1 MKNKFLYTY
10 SVVISMHEFRKGL
23 LGLAVGD
30 ALGIPLVNKD
40 RSELLSNPVTGMISG
55 GEYDLPTGSWGLPTE
70 ITLAIKESLDKHGHL
85 TKESIMNR
93 LYDVSRGV
101 YSIRKDV
108 FTLGKIT
115 QRAVDRYRDGM
126 DIDKCGII
134 DLNENGSGA
143 LLMMY
148 PIAFYAYE
156 NKLQEK
162 EIYELVKGVTELTHN
177 HEINLIGCYIYTMY
191 LVFLL
196 RGKDKYASLS
206 MLQCCDFSFFKTEYL
221 QLYYRI
227 LKTSLKEVNIDN
239 IRTDGF
245 IVYIVEVSLYVLL
258 NSNNY
263 TQSVLGAINLGG
275 KTNIVSSLVGCMA
288 AILYGEDDIPDS
300 WVQQLRGKDILD
312 KFM

>member
-1 MKNKFLYTY
+1 
-10 SVVISMHEFRKGL
+10 MHEFREGL

-30 ALGIPLVNKD
+30 ALGIPLVNKS
-40 RSELLSNPVTGMISG
+40 REELLHSPVTGMIG
-55 GEYDLPTGSWGLPTE
+55 NGSFGLPTE
-70 ITLAIKESLDKHGHL
+70 VTLAVKESLDKHGHL

-93 LYDVSRGV
+93 LYDVSCGV
-101 YSIRKDV
+101 YSISREKT
-108 FTLGKIT
+108 TLGKIT
-115 QRAVDRYRDGM
+115 LRALERYRDGL

-143 LLMMY
+143 LIMMY
-148 PIAFYAYE
+148 PIAYYAYK

-162 EIYELVKGVTELTHN
+162 EIYELVKEFTCITHN
-177 HEINLIGCYIYTMY
+177 HEINIIGCYIYTMY

-206 MLQCCDFSFFKTEYL
+206 MLQCVDFSFFKTEYL
-221 QLYYRI
+221 QLYYCI

-245 IVYIVEVSLYVLL
+245 IVYIVEAAFYVLL
-258 NSNNY
+258 NSENY
-263 TQSVLGAINLGG
+263 SQSILGAINLGG
-275 KTNIVSSLVGCMA
+275 KTNIVSSMVGCMA
-288 AILYGEDDIPDS
+288 SILYGEDDIPDN
-300 WVQQLRGKDILD
+300 WVAQLRGKDILD

>member
-1 MKNKFLYTY
+1 
-10 SVVISMHEFRKGL
+10 MHEFREGL

-30 ALGIPLVNKD
+30 ALGIPLVNKS
-40 RSELLSNPVTGMISG
+40 REELLHSPVTGMIG
-55 GEYDLPTGSWGLPTE
+55 NGSFGLPTE
-70 ITLAIKESLDKHGHL
+70 VTLAVKESLDKHGHL

-93 LYDVSRGV
+93 LYDVSCGV
-101 YSIRKDV
+101 YSVSREKT
-108 FTLGKIT
+108 TLGKIT
-115 QRAVDRYRDGM
+115 LRALERYRDGL

-143 LLMMY
+143 LIMMY
-148 PIAFYAYE
+148 PIAYYAYK

-162 EIYELVKGVTELTHN
+162 EIYELVKEFTCITHN
-177 HEINLIGCYIYTMY
+177 HEINIIGCYIYTMY

-206 MLQCCDFSFFKTEYL
+206 MLQCVDFSFFKTEYL

-245 IVYIVEVSLYVLL
+245 IVYIVEAAFYVLL
-258 NSNNY
+258 NSENY
-263 TQSVLGAINLGG
+263 SQSILGAINLGG
-275 KTNIVSSLVGCMA
+275 KTNIVSSMVGCMA
-288 AILYGEDDIPDS
+288 SILYGEDDIPDN
-300 WVQQLRGKDILD
+300 WVAQLRGKDILD

>member
-1 MKNKFLYTY
+1 
-10 SVVISMHEFRKGL
+10 MHEFREGL

-30 ALGIPLVNKD
+30 ALGIPLVNKS
-40 RSELLSNPVTGMISG
+40 REELLHNPVTGMIG
-55 GEYDLPTGSWGLPTE
+55 NGSFGLPTE
-70 ITLAIKESLDKHGHL
+70 VTLAVKESLDKHGHL

-93 LYDVSRGV
+93 LYDVSCGV
-101 YSIRKDV
+101 YSISREKT
-108 FTLGKIT
+108 TLGKIT
-115 QRAVDRYRDGM
+115 LRALERYRDGL

-143 LLMMY
+143 LIMMY
-148 PIAFYAYE
+148 PIAYYAYK

-162 EIYELVKGVTELTHN
+162 EIYELVKEFTCITHN
-177 HEINLIGCYIYTMY
+177 HEINIIGCYIYTMY

-206 MLQCCDFSFFKTEYL
+206 MLQCVDFSFFKTEYL

-245 IVYIVEVSLYVLL
+245 IVYIVEAAFYVLL
-258 NSNNY
+258 NSENY
-263 TQSVLGAINLGG
+263 SQSILGAINLGG
-275 KTNIVSSLVGCMA
+275 KTNIVSSMVGCMA
-288 AILYGEDDIPDS
+288 SILYGEDDIPDN
-300 WVQQLRGKDILD
+300 WVAQLRGKDILD

>member
-1 MKNKFLYTY
+1 
-10 SVVISMHEFRKGL
+10 MHEFREGL

-30 ALGIPLVNKD
+30 ALGIPLVNKS
-40 RSELLSNPVTGMISG
+40 REELLHSPVTGMIG
-55 GEYDLPTGSWGLPTE
+55 NGSFGLPTE
-70 ITLAIKESLDKHGHL
+70 VTLAVKESLDKHGHL

-93 LYDVSRGV
+93 LYDVSCGV
-101 YSIRKDV
+101 YSISREKT
-108 FTLGKIT
+108 TLGKIT
-115 QRAVDRYRDGM
+115 LRALERYRDGL

-143 LLMMY
+143 LIMMY
-148 PIAFYAYE
+148 PIAYYAYK

-162 EIYELVKGVTELTHN
+162 EIYELVKEFTEITHN
-177 HEINLIGCYIYTMY
+177 HEINIIGCYIYTMY

-206 MLQCCDFSFFKTEYL
+206 MLQCVDFSFFKTEYL

-245 IVYIVEVSLYVLL
+245 IVYIVEAAFYVLL
-258 NSNNY
+258 NSENY
-263 TQSVLGAINLGG
+263 SQSILGAINLGG
-275 KTNIVSSLVGCMA
+275 KTNIVSSMVGCMA
-288 AILYGEDDIPDS
+288 SILYGEDDIPDN
-300 WVQQLRGKDILD
+300 WVAQLRGKDILD

>member
-1 MKNKFLYTY
+1 
-10 SVVISMHEFRKGL
+10 MHEFREGL

-30 ALGIPLVNKD
+30 ALGIPLVNKS
-40 RSELLSNPVTGMISG
+40 REELLQKPVIGMIG
-55 GEYDLPTGSWGLPTE
+55 NGSFGLPTE
-70 ITLAIKESLDKHGHL
+70 VTLAVKESLDKHGHL

-93 LYDVSRGV
+93 LYDVSCGV
-101 YSIRKDV
+101 YSVSREKT
-108 FTLGKIT
+108 TLGKIT
-115 QRAVDRYRDGM
+115 LRALERYRDGL

-143 LLMMY
+143 LIMMY
-148 PIAFYAYE
+148 PIAYYAYK

-162 EIYELVKGVTELTHN
+162 EIYELVKEFTCITHN
-177 HEINLIGCYIYTMY
+177 HEINIIGCYIYTMY

-206 MLQCCDFSFFKTEYL
+206 MLQCVDFSFFKTEYL

-245 IVYIVEVSLYVLL
+245 IVYIVEAAFYVLL
-258 NSNNY
+258 NSENY
-263 TQSVLGAINLGG
+263 SQSILGAINLGG
-275 KTNIVSSLVGCMA
+275 KTNIVSSMVGCMA
-288 AILYGEDDIPDS
+288 SILYGEDDIPDN
-300 WVQQLRGKDILD
+300 WVAQLRGKDILD

>member
-1 MKNKFLYTY
+1 
-10 SVVISMHEFRKGL
+10 MHEFREGL

-30 ALGIPLVNKD
+30 ALGIPLVNKS
-40 RSELLSNPVTGMISG
+40 REELLQSPVTGMIG
-55 GEYDLPTGSWGLPTE
+55 NGSFGLPTE
-70 ITLAIKESLDKHGHL
+70 VTLAVKESLDKHGHL

-93 LYDVSRGV
+93 LYDVSCGV
-101 YSIRKDV
+101 YSVSREKT
-108 FTLGKIT
+108 TLGKIT
-115 QRAVDRYRDGM
+115 LRALERYRDGL

-143 LLMMY
+143 LIMMY
-148 PIAFYAYE
+148 PIAYYAYK

-162 EIYELVKGVTELTHN
+162 EIYELVKEFTCITHN
-177 HEINLIGCYIYTMY
+177 HEINIIGCYIYTMY

-206 MLQCCDFSFFKTEYL
+206 MLQCVDFSFFKTEYL

-245 IVYIVEVSLYVLL
+245 IVYIVEAAFYVLL
-258 NSNNY
+258 NSENY
-263 TQSVLGAINLGG
+263 SQSILGAINLGG
-275 KTNIVSSLVGCMA
+275 KTNIVSSMVGCMA
-288 AILYGEDDIPDS
+288 SILYGEDDIPDN
-300 WVQQLRGKDILD
+300 WVAQLRGKDILD

>member
-1 MKNKFLYTY
+1 
-10 SVVISMHEFRKGL
+10 MHEFREGL

-30 ALGIPLVNKD
+30 ALGIPLVNKS
-40 RSELLSNPVTGMISG
+40 REELLNNPVTGMIGG
-55 GEYDLPTGSWGLPTE
+55 GEYNLPLGSFGLPTE
-70 ITLAIKESLDKHGHL
+70 VTLAVKESFDRHGHL

-93 LYDVSRGV
+93 LYDVSCGV
-101 YSIRKDV
+101 YSIRGNNP
-108 FTLGKIT
+108 TLGKIT
-115 QRAVDRYRDGM
+115 SRSLERYRDGM

-143 LLMMY
+143 LIMMY
-148 PIAFYAYE
+148 PVAYYAYK

-162 EIYELVKGVTELTHN
+162 EIYLLVEDFTSITHN
-177 HEINLIGCYIYTMY
+177 HEINIIGCYIYTMY

-227 LKTSLKEVNIDN
+227 LKTGLKEVNIDN

-245 IVYIVEVSLYVLL
+245 IVYIVEAALYVLL
-258 NSNNY
+258 NSENY
-263 TQSVLGAINLGG
+263 SQSILGAINLGG
-275 KTNIVSSLVGCMA
+275 KTNIVSSMVGCMA
-288 AILYGEDDIPDS
+288 SILYGEDDIPDN
-300 WVQQLRGKDILD
+300 WLMQLRGKDILD

>member
-1 MKNKFLYTY
+1 
-10 SVVISMHEFRKGL
+10 MHEFREGL

-30 ALGIPLVNKD
+30 ALGIPLVNKS
-40 RSELLSNPVTGMISG
+40 REELLNNPVTGMIGG
-55 GEYDLPTGSWGLPTE
+55 GEYNLPLGSFGLPTE
-70 ITLAIKESLDKHGHL
+70 VTLAVKESFDRHGHL

-93 LYDVSRGV
+93 LYDVSCGV
-101 YSIRKDV
+101 YSIRGNNP
-108 FTLGKIT
+108 TLGKIT

-143 LLMMY
+143 LIMMY
-148 PIAFYAYE
+148 PVAYYAYK

-162 EIYELVKGVTELTHN
+162 EIYLLVKDFTGITHN
-177 HEINLIGCYIYTMY
+177 HEINIIGCYIYTMY

-227 LKTSLKEVNIDN
+227 LKTGLKEVNIDN

-245 IVYIVEVSLYVLL
+245 IVYIVEAALYVLL
-258 NSNNY
+258 NSDNY
-263 TQSVLGAINLGG
+263 SQSILGAINLGG
-275 KTNIVSSLVGCMA
+275 KTNIVSSMVGCMA
-288 AILYGEDDIPDS
+288 SILYGEDDIPDN
-300 WVQQLRGKDILD
+300 WVAQLRGKDILD

>member
-1 MKNKFLYTY
+1 
-10 SVVISMHEFRKGL
+10 
-23 LGLAVGD
+23 
-30 ALGIPLVNKD
+30 
-40 RSELLSNPVTGMISG
+40 
-55 GEYDLPTGSWGLPTE
+55 
-70 ITLAIKESLDKHGHL
+70 
-85 TKESIMNR
+85 
-93 LYDVSRGV
+93 
-101 YSIRKDV
+101 
-108 FTLGKIT
+108 
-115 QRAVDRYRDGM
+115 
-126 DIDKCGII
+126 
-134 DLNENGSGA
+134 
-143 LLMMY
+143 
-148 PIAFYAYE
+148 
-156 NKLQEK
+156 
-162 EIYELVKGVTELTHN
+162 
-177 HEINLIGCYIYTMY
+177 MY

-263 TQSVLGAINLGG
+263 IQSVLGAINLGG

>member
-1 MKNKFLYTY
+1 
-10 SVVISMHEFRKGL
+10 MHEFREGL

-30 ALGIPLVNKD
+30 ALGIPLVNKS
-40 RSELLSNPVTGMISG
+40 REELLKKPVIGMIG
-55 GEYDLPTGSWGLPTE
+55 NGSFGLPTE
-70 ITLAIKESLDKHGHL
+70 VTLAVKESLDKHGHL

-93 LYDVSRGV
+93 LYDVSCGV
-101 YSIRKDV
+101 YSVSREKT
-108 FTLGKIT
+108 TLGKIT
-115 QRAVDRYRDGM
+115 LRALERYRDGL

-143 LLMMY
+143 LIMMY
-148 PIAFYAYE
+148 PIAYYAYK

-162 EIYELVKGVTELTHN
+162 EIYELVKEFTGITHN
-177 HEINLIGCYIYTMY
+177 HEINIIGCYIYTMY

-206 MLQCCDFSFFKTEYL
+206 MLQCVDFSFFKTEYL

-245 IVYIVEVSLYVLL
+245 IVYIVEAAFYVLL
-258 NSNNY
+258 NSENY
-263 TQSVLGAINLGG
+263 SQSILGAINLGG
-275 KTNIVSSLVGCMA
+275 KTNIVSSMVGCMA
-288 AILYGEDDIPDS
+288 SILYGEDDIPDN
-300 WVQQLRGKDILD
+300 WVAQLRGKDILD

>member
-1 MKNKFLYTY
+1 
-10 SVVISMHEFRKGL
+10 MHEFREGL

-30 ALGIPLVNKD
+30 ALGIPLVNKS
-40 RSELLSNPVTGMISG
+40 REELLQKPVIGMIG
-55 GEYDLPTGSWGLPTE
+55 NGSFGLPTE
-70 ITLAIKESLDKHGHL
+70 VTLAVKESLDKHGHL

-93 LYDVSRGV
+93 LYDVSCGV
-101 YSIRKDV
+101 YSVSREKT
-108 FTLGKIT
+108 TLGKIT
-115 QRAVDRYRDGM
+115 LRALERYRDGL

-143 LLMMY
+143 LIMMY
-148 PIAFYAYE
+148 PIAYYAYK

-162 EIYELVKGVTELTHN
+162 EIYELVKEFTGITHN
-177 HEINLIGCYIYTMY
+177 HEINIIGCYIYTMY

-206 MLQCCDFSFFKTEYL
+206 MLQCVDFSFFKTEYL

-245 IVYIVEVSLYVLL
+245 IVYIVEAAFYVLL
-258 NSNNY
+258 NSENY
-263 TQSVLGAINLGG
+263 SQSILGAINLGG
-275 KTNIVSSLVGCMA
+275 KTNIVSSMVGCMA
-288 AILYGEDDIPDS
+288 SILYGEDDIPDN
-300 WVQQLRGKDILD
+300 WVAQLRGKDILD

>member
-1 MKNKFLYTY
+1 
-10 SVVISMHEFRKGL
+10 MHEFREGL

-30 ALGIPLVNKD
+30 ALGIPLVNKS
-40 RSELLSNPVTGMISG
+40 REELLQKPVIGMIG
-55 GEYDLPTGSWGLPTE
+55 NGSFGLPTE
-70 ITLAIKESLDKHGHL
+70 VTLAVKESLDKHGHL

-93 LYDVSRGV
+93 LYDVSCGV
-101 YSIRKDV
+101 YSISREKT
-108 FTLGKIT
+108 TLGKIT
-115 QRAVDRYRDGM
+115 LRALERYRDGL

-143 LLMMY
+143 LIMMY
-148 PIAFYAYE
+148 PIAYYAYK

-162 EIYELVKGVTELTHN
+162 EIYELVKEFTGITHN
-177 HEINLIGCYIYTMY
+177 HEINIIGCYIYTMY

-206 MLQCCDFSFFKTEYL
+206 MLQCVDFSFFKTEYL

-245 IVYIVEVSLYVLL
+245 IVYIVEAALYVLL
-258 NSNNY
+258 NSENY
-263 TQSVLGAINLGG
+263 SQSILGAINLGG
-275 KTNIVSSLVGCMA
+275 KTNIVSSMVGCMA
-288 AILYGEDDIPDS
+288 SILYGEDDIPDN
-300 WVQQLRGKDILD
+300 WVAQLRGKDILD

>member
-1 MKNKFLYTY
+1 
-10 SVVISMHEFRKGL
+10 MHEFREGL

-30 ALGIPLVNKD
+30 ALGIPLVNKS
-40 RSELLSNPVTGMISG
+40 REELLHSPVTGMIG
-55 GEYDLPTGSWGLPTE
+55 NGSFGLPTE
-70 ITLAIKESLDKHGHL
+70 VTLAVKESLDKHGHL

-93 LYDVSRGV
+93 LYDVSCGV
-101 YSIRKDV
+101 YSISREKT
-108 FTLGKIT
+108 TLGKIT
-115 QRAVDRYRDGM
+115 LRALERYRDGL

-143 LLMMY
+143 LIMMY
-148 PIAFYAYE
+148 PIAYYAYK

-162 EIYELVKGVTELTHN
+162 EIYELVKEFTCITHN
-177 HEINLIGCYIYTMY
+177 HEVNIIGCYIYTMY

-206 MLQCCDFSFFKTEYL
+206 MLQCVDFSFFKTEYL

-245 IVYIVEVSLYVLL
+245 IVYIVEAAFYVLL
-258 NSNNY
+258 NSENY
-263 TQSVLGAINLGG
+263 SQSILGAINLGG
-275 KTNIVSSLVGCMA
+275 KTNIVSSMVGCMA
-288 AILYGEDDIPDS
+288 SILYGEDDIPDN
-300 WVQQLRGKDILD
+300 WVAQLRGKDILD